1 MIALLNESVKN
12 VKGIGGKFAEDLN
25 LMNVYTIE
33 DLLHYL
39 PYKYDVL
46 EVLPLSEL
54 IHEDKVTIVGRIL
67 YEPSL
72 TFYGRKKSRLVLTVD
87 VENVAIKAVM
97 FNRAFAKKQLNA
109 GDTVTLTGKWDAH
122 RLQITVSNYRKGAQ
136 EDSTEI
142 QPMYSVKGDI
152 TNYRLKKVISQALE
166 DYGDQITEIL
176 PESYLTAYK
185 LPSRKDAVEMLHFPQ
200 NRVQLKHA
208 RRRYI
213 YEEFLLFQL
222 KMQLLRK
229 KHREATE
236 GNAQKYDEEKV
247 NSFIERF
254 PFKLTNAQNSSLEEI
269 LLDMRSSYRM
279 NRLLQ
284 GDVGSGKTAVAAIC
298 LYASLTAGKQGAL
311 MVPTEI
317 LAEQHYQSLQ
327 ELFGELANVRLL
339 TGSVKTKERR
349 EILTGLEAGD
359 VDLIIGTHALI
370 QDDVLFQ
377 DLGLVIVDEQHR
389 FGVEQRRTL
398 RDKGLHPDVL
408 FMTATP
414 IPRTLAIT
422 AFGDMDVSQINEMP
436 AGRKEVETLWVK
448 ENMFERILNFII
460 KHVES
465 GEQAYLISPLIEES
479 DKLDIQNAVDLYH
492 QLVEF
497 FPPEIKVGLM
507 HGRLPADEK
516 DAVMKEYAENKI
528 QVLVS
533 TTVVEV
539 GVNVPNATI
548 MVIYDAERFG
558 LAQLHQLRGR
568 VGRGDKQSYCI
579 LIAEPKNDVGK
590 ERMSI
595 MTETN
600 NGFELAERDL
610 QLRGP
615 GDFFGRKQS
624 GIPEFKVAD
633 MVHDYRALETAR
645 NDATY
650 IVNQELLET
659 DCEYRKLRDLLETDP
674 DLHTKLD

>member
-176 PESYLTAYK
+176 PETYLTAYK

-236 GNAQKYDEEKV
+236 GNAQEYDEEKV

-659 DCEYRKLRDLLETDP
+659 DCEYRKLRELLETDP

>member
-1 MIALLNESVKN
+1 MLNESVKN
-12 VKGIGGKFAEDLN
+12 VKGIGEKFAEDLN
-25 LMNVYTIE
+25 LMNVYTVE

-46 EVLPLSEL
+46 EILPLSEL

-72 TFYGRKKSRLVLTVD
+72 NFYGRKKSRLVLTVD

-109 GDTVTLTGKWDAH
+109 GDIVTLTGKWDAH

-142 QPMYSVKGDI
+142 QPMYSVKGDV
-152 TNYRLKKVISQALE
+152 TNYRLKKVISQALK

-176 PESYLTAYK
+176 PVSYLTDYK
-185 LPSRKDAVEMLHFPQ
+185 LPARKDAVEMLHFPQ
-200 NRVQLKHA
+200 NRVQLKHS

-229 KHREATE
+229 QHREATE
-236 GNAQKYDEEKV
+236 GNAQEYDVEKV
-247 NSFIERF
+247 DSFIERF
-254 PFKLTNAQNSSLEEI
+254 PFKLTNAQNASLEEI

-339 TGSVKTKERR
+339 TGSVKAKERR
-349 EILTGLEAGD
+349 EIVAGLEAGEI
-359 VDLIIGTHALI
+359 DLIIGTHALI
-370 QDDVLFQ
+370 QDDVLFH

-460 KHVES
+460 KHVQS

-492 QLVEF
+492 QLIEF

-516 DAVMKEYAENKI
+516 DAVMKDYAENKI

-579 LIAEPKNDVGK
+579 LIAEPKNEVGK

-645 NDATY
+645 NDATF
-650 IVNQELLET
+650 IVNQQLLT
-659 DCEYRKLRDLLETDP
+659 NDSEYAKLRELLETDP

>member
-1 MIALLNESVKN
+1 MLNESVKN
-12 VKGIGGKFAEDLN
+12 VKGIGEKFAEDLN
-25 LMNVYTIE
+25 LMNVYTVE

-46 EVLPLSEL
+46 EILPLSEL

-72 TFYGRKKSRLVLTVD
+72 NFYGRKKSRLVLTVD

-109 GDTVTLTGKWDAH
+109 GDIVTLTGKWDAH

-142 QPMYSVKGDI
+142 QPMYSVKGDV
-152 TNYRLKKVISQALE
+152 TNYRLKKVISQALK

-176 PESYLTAYK
+176 PVSYLTDYK
-185 LPSRKDAVEMLHFPQ
+185 LPARKDAVEMLHFPQ
-200 NRVQLKHA
+200 NRVQLKHS

-229 KHREATE
+229 QHREATE
-236 GNAQKYDEEKV
+236 GNAQEYDVEKV
-247 NSFIERF
+247 DSFIERF
-254 PFKLTNAQNSSLEEI
+254 PFKLTNAQNASLEEI

-339 TGSVKTKERR
+339 TGSVKAKERR
-349 EILTGLEAGD
+349 EIVAGLEAGEI
-359 VDLIIGTHALI
+359 DLIIGTHALI
-370 QDDVLFQ
+370 QDDVLFH

-460 KHVES
+460 KHVQS

-492 QLVEF
+492 QLIEF

-516 DAVMKEYAENKI
+516 DAVMKDYAENKI

-579 LIAEPKNDVGK
+579 LIAEPKNEVGK

-645 NDATY
+645 NDATF
-650 IVNQELLET
+650 IVNQELLT
-659 DCEYRKLRDLLETDP
+659 NDSEYAKLRELLETDP